1 MNEAYQDP
9 KHVAS
14 FGGVDSLYRAGEG
27 QVSKKAI
34 QKWLQGV
41 NAYTL
46 HKPVRKKFQTN
57 RVIVYAID
65 QQWQADLVD
74 LISIK
79 KFNKGFRYL
88 LTCRD
93 ILSKHAWVVPLK
105 RKRGVDIINAFKVI
119 FKERHPQYLQT
130 DQGTEFKNEKF
141 QQFLKAN
148 KVKFFT
154 TFNATKA
161 SVIERFNRT
170 LKTKMFKYF
179 TFKNTHNYIDVLD
192 QLVYSYNHTYHSSI
206 KRAPVEVNS
215 ENEQDVWLT
224 LYGNMENVERKPCAF
239 KEGDTVR
246 ISKAKLTF
254 EKGYETNWTEELF
267 TVSECVKRNP
277 LVYRVK
283 DLLGEDIQGTFY
295 AQELQKVE
303 KNSHFPIEKILRKR
317 IKNNSS
323 EYFVKFKGYPKKFNS
338 WVASSDMISI

>member
-9 KHVAS
+9 KHFAS

-34 QKWLQGV
+34 QKCLQGV
-41 NAYTL
+41 IAYTL
-46 HKPVRKKFQTN
+46 HKPVRKKFRSN

-79 KFNKGFRYL
+79 KFNKGFHYI
-88 LTCRD
+88 LTCID
-93 ILSKHAWVVPLK
+93 ILSKQAFVVPLK

-119 FKERHPQYLQT
+119 FKERRPQYLQT

-148 KVKFFT
+148 KVNFFT

-170 LKTKMFKYF
+170 LKTKMFTYF

-192 QLVYSYNHTYHSSI
+192 QLVYSYNHTYHSII

-215 ENEQDVWLT
+215 ENERDVWLT
-224 LYGNMENVERKPCAF
+224 LYGNMENVERKPCAL

-254 EKGYETNWTEELF
+254 EKAYETNWTEELF

-277 LVYRVK
+277 LLCRVK
-283 DLLGEDIQGTFY
+283 HLLGDDIKGNFY

-303 KNSHFPIEKILRKR
+303 KNNHFPIEKILRKR
-317 IKNNSS
+317 FKNNSS

-338 WVASSDMISI
+338 WQRVI

>member
-1 MNEAYQDP
+1 MNESYQYP

-14 FGGVDSLYRAGEG
+14 FGGVDSLYRASEG

-46 HKPVRKKFQTN
+46 HKPVRKKFRTN

-79 KFNKGFRYL
+79 KFNKGFRYI
-88 LTCRD
+88 LTCID

-119 FKERHPQYLQT
+119 FKERRPEYLQT

-154 TFNATKA
+154 TFNATKV
-161 SVIERFNRT
+161 SVVERFNRT

-303 KNSHFPIEKILRKR
+303 RTTISRL
-317 IKNNSS
+317 
-323 EYFVKFKGYPKKFNS
+323 KKF
-338 WVASSDMISI
+338 